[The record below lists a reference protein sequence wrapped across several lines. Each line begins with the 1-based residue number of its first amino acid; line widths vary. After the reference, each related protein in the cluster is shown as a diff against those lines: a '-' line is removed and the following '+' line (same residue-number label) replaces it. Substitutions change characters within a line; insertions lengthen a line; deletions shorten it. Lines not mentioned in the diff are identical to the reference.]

1 MSDQT
6 PAALPL
12 IGGRQPLVKQII
24 RLGNIDHPHV
34 GKWYAVDSDNS
45 AFYLRHDGKWRD
57 GINCETLDG
66 LWPSAEAATSAVL
79 AFANNQTPAAGLESE
94 QSVLARYNLLIAALG
109 CDASW
114 TPEAIQRHARELYA
128 RPVFVMCS
136 NCETMHNPR
145 QDCRVCL
152 ANNERRAAEMQIES
166 LEAELAVASHPPL
179 GAWQD
184 RPTLPGWSECRFLRN
199 PPDFRVARWWNGKR
213 LSSVPRDSDT
223 PLNVGEYT
231 DFVFLGC
238 PTPPAT
244 EKGA

>member
-12 IGGRQPLVKQII
+12 IGGRQPLVRQII

-79 AFANNQTPAAGLESE
+79 AFANNQTPAAGLESKAE
-94 QSVLARYNLLIAALG
+94 FRAWLTDHLAGAFWSARGAESLMDDIAAK
-109 CDASW
+109 
-114 TPEAIQRHARELYA
+114 
-128 RPVFVMCS
+128 
-136 NCETMHNPR
+136 
-145 QDCRVCL
+145 
-152 ANNERRAAEMQIES
+152 AAEIFQ
-166 LEAELAVASHPPL
+166 APSHPPL

-184 RPTLPGWSECRFLRN
+184 RPTLPGWYECRFLRN